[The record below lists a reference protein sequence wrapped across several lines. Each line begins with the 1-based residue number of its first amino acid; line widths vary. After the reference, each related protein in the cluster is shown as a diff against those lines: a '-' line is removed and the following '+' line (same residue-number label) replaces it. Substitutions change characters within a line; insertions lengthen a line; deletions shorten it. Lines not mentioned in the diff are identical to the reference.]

1 MARRSS
7 DDERV
12 FSARYDE
19 LRPAVHAYLLG
30 RFGDPETA
38 RDLTQEVFL
47 RMWRRLDEIRDLP
60 EERQRAWLFT
70 VAKNLATD
78 TYRSRAT
85 RDATAVALRQRATD
99 VAPAADEPAASLE
112 RGERVDEVAAAVREL
127 PEELRVV
134 LSMHAVAE
142 LTSRQIGAILD
153 QPPGTVRSKLA
164 LARRQLAA
172 RLSVHDPATVE
183 A

>member
-7 DDERV
+7 DHERV
-12 FSARYDE
+12 FSALYDE
-19 LRPAVHAYLLG
+19 VRPAVHAYLLG

-47 RMWRRLDEIRDLP
+47 RAWRRLGEIGELP

-85 RDATAVALRQRATD
+85 RDATAAALRHETTDATSS
-99 VAPAADEPAASLE
+99 ADEPAARAV
-112 RGERVDEVAAAVREL
+112 RGERIEEVTAAVREL
-127 PEELRVV
+127 PDDLRVV
-134 LSMHAVAE
+134 LTMHAVAE
-142 LTSRQIGAILD
+142 LNSRQIGAMLD
-153 QPPGTVRSKLA
+153 QPPGTVRYKLA
-164 LARRQLAA
+164 LARKQLAA
-172 RLSVHDPATVE
+172 RLSVHDHATLE